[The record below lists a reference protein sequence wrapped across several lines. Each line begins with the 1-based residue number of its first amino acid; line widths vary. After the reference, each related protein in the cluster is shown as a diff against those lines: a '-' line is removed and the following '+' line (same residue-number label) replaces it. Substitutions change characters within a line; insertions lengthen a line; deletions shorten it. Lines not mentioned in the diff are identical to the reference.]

1 MKKVE
6 ETEKRPTRRVNR
18 GQKKG
23 EERELDRKNRR
34 GRENVVDVSEK
45 RWGMCGPARVIWGS
59 SAVSDLSHQ

>member
-1 MKKVE
+1 MGKDE
-6 ETEKRPTRRVNR
+6 EAEKRPTRRVSR

-23 EERELDRKNRR
+23 EERELDRKNR
-34 GRENVVDVSEK
+34 GGENVVDVSEK

>member
-6 ETEKRPTRRVNR
+6 EAEKKPTRRVLQRTKEEGGEGN
-18 GQKKG
+18 GQK
-23 EERELDRKNRR
+23 EQ